1 MHWVSDDAA
10 IGTPFA
16 CIETDARELLV
27 SRDVPIIV
35 CANDPP
41 WSAFAVG
48 LGGVDILAAVPSW
61 NMDVEHLATVVDE
74 LSSTHPSE
82 RLAAATV
89 VGLGGGTAL
98 DTAKYVAWKLG
109 RPLVQVPTITSVD
122 AGFTDAI
129 GVRDQGRVRYIGKV
143 VPELVVL
150 DLPLIRS
157 APARLNRA
165 GVGDILSCH
174 TGLFDWRLATNHG
187 HGHPWHTGL
196 AALGAMLLDE
206 LEAAAEEIAAVS
218 DEGVRF
224 IADAYRRI
232 GAACAWAGHSRFEE
246 GSEHF
251 WAYAFEHA
259 TGAHPVHG
267 EIISFAVCALAHVQ
281 GNDPERAFDIVRR
294 AKVRANPSDL
304 AIDEDAFRLC
314 LLGLREYARSEDL
327 DIAVADLAD
336 ITIAQVD
343 ASWAFVAR
351 LPRYASV
358 EG

>member
-1 MHWVSDDAA
+1 MTPST

-16 CIETDARELLV
+16 CLEANA
-27 SRDVPIIV
+27 RDVLTARDTPLVV
-35 CANDPP
+35 CANEPP
-41 WSAFAVG
+41 WSSFRAG
-48 LGGVDILAAVPSW
+48 LGAVDLLAEVAAW
-61 NMDVEHLATVVDE
+61 NMDVHHLAAVVDD
-74 LSSTHPSE
+74 LVKTSPGE
-82 RLAAATV
+82 RLAEATI
-89 VGLGGGTAL
+89 VGMGGGTAL

-129 GVRDQGRVRYIGKV
+129 GVRDEGRVRYIGTI
-143 VPELVVL
+143 VPDVVVL

-157 APARLNRA
+157 APQRLNRA

-174 TGLFDWRLATNHG
+174 TGLFDWRLATDHG
-187 HGHPWHTGL
+187 QGHPWNPGL
-196 AALGAMLLDE
+196 AALGELLLDE
-206 LEAAAEEIAAVS
+206 LEAAADEIAVVS
-218 DEGVRF
+218 DDGVRF

-281 GNDPERAFDIVRR
+281 GNAPERAVEIVRR
-294 AKVRANPSDL
+294 TKVRANPFD
-304 AIDEDAFRLC
+304 IGIGQDAFRSC
-314 LLGLREYARSEDL
+314 LLGLRDYARSEHL
-327 DIAVADLAD
+327 DIAVADLVG
-336 ITIAQVD
+336 ITPAQVD
-343 ASWAFVAR
+343 ASWAYVTS
-351 LPRYASV
+351 LPRHD
-358 EG
+358 G